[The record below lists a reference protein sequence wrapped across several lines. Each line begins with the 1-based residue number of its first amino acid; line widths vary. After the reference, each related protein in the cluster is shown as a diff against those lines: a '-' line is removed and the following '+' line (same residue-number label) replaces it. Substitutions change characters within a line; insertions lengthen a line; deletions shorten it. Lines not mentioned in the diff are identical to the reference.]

1 MLIEQALLQIR
12 IFVNGDPSLPLEHE
26 PALREAMQ
34 QC

>member
-12 IFVNGDPSLPLEHE
+12 IFVNGDPALPLQNEDR
-26 PALREAMQ
+26 LREVMR